1 MQARADITRRLLA
14 AAAVVVIAFGLHA
27 SAPYLVQILLAI
39 FVAVVT
45 LPVID
50 HLRRRKWPMAV
61 ILVAAGMVLLGTCAI
76 AGLLAYDGL
85 RALLSKAPEYQDALR
100 RELESGVDWLMGH
113 GIEIDRQAV
122 DNLVAPSALVG
133 ALRTSLG
140 VTTDLLRQTFV
151 ILLIVIFIWLEAPQL
166 PKRLQP
172 HIEPDTWQ
180 RLARN
185 LLDLRRYMALKAVMS
200 LLTGVCVIGWCF
212 IMGVPFPFLMGIA
225 AFALNFVPVVGS
237 IVAAIPALAIALVD
251 HGATTM
257 GIVGIGYAVI
267 NIGISNGLEPRV
279 LGRGLGLSPLAVV
292 LSIFVWGWILGPA
305 GMLLSIPLT
314 MGIRAFLK
322 DAQGCEAWVAFLGN
336 GDPERQMTE
345 TFQAPP
351 VTPGSP

>member
-1 MQARADITRRLLA
+1 MQGRSDITRRLLA
-14 AAAVVVIAFGLHA
+14 VAAVVVIAFGMHA
-27 SAPYLVQILLAI
+27 SGSYLVQILLAV
-39 FVAVVT
+39 FVAVIT
-45 LPVID
+45 LPIID
-50 HLRRRKWPMAV
+50 HLRRRRWPMGL
-61 ILVAAGMVLLGTCAI
+61 ILIAAGLMLLGTSTI

-85 RALLSKAPEYQDALR
+85 RALLDKAPAYQEALR
-100 RELESGVDWLMGH
+100 REIASLADWLAQY
-113 GIEIDRQAV
+113 GIDIDRHAV
-122 DNLVAPSALVG
+122 DNLFSPSVLVG
-133 ALRTSLG
+133 ALRTSFG

-151 ILLIVIFIWLEAPQL
+151 IILVVIFIWLESPHL
-166 PKRLQP
+166 PKRLQE
-172 HIEPDTWQ
+172 HFDRNNWS

-200 LLTGVCVIGWCF
+200 LLTGLIVVAWCF

-237 IVAAIPALAIALVD
+237 IIAAVPALAIALVD
-251 HGATTM
+251 HGMGTM
-257 GIVGIGYAVI
+257 GIVAIGYAVI

-322 DAQGCEAWVAFLGN
+322 DAEGCEAWVAFLGN
-336 GDPERQMTE
+336 GEPERQTE
-345 TFQAPP
+345 IFTK
-351 VTPGSP
+351 T